1 MSLEPA
7 AAAARRLRDA
17 LAAEV
22 EGARGERIL
31 LKRLDSEALFAR
43 AAERAR
49 FLAHSAQLE
58 RDMAA
63 ALARAAGA
71 LGIPEVTLARL
82 EQVAP
87 REARALGC
95 VLAEIRALA
104 GALRE
109 LDRLN
114 ASLAQR
120 ALACVRGY
128 VEALAPT
135 PRAYDRAGSRS
146 AAPVLATVSSRA

>member
-7 AAAARRLRDA
+7 AAAALRLRDA

-22 EGARGERIL
+22 EEARSERQL
-31 LKRLDSEALFAR
+31 LRHLDSAGLFAR
-43 AAERAR
+43 AARRSQFLAESARLERA
-49 FLAHSAQLE
+49 L
-58 RDMAA
+58 AA

-71 LGIPEVTLARL
+71 LGLPEVTIARL
-82 EQVAP
+82 ERAAP
-87 REARALGC
+87 AEARQVSAALG
-95 VLAEIRALA
+95 EIRALA

-109 LDRLN
+109 LDLLN

-128 VEALAPT
+128 VEALAPA
-135 PRAYDRAGSRS
+135 PRAYERGGARATS
-146 AAPVLATVSSRA
+146 AAVLTVSSRA